1 MSGPGEELADLSAAL
16 RALAEDAH
24 LRGARDAD
32 PQPWNALAVED
43 RNAPLDAARR
53 LERVRV
59 DLGECQRCALHRG
72 RSQIVFG
79 VGDPDADLVV
89 CGEAPGYHE
98 DQRGEPFVGPAGEM
112 LDKML
117 LHVLGLERSEVYILN
132 IVKCRPPKNR
142 NPLPAEVE
150 ACMPFLERQLG
161 SLSPK
166 MVLVLGSVA
175 FRSLLGGDEGITR
188 SRGRWHQHGDIPVMP
203 TFHPAY
209 LLRKPADKRLTF
221 EDLKDVRRKYDAL
234 GGKRKTG

>member
-1 MSGPGEELADLSAAL
+1 MSGFGDELADLSAAL
-16 RALAEDAH
+16 RAVAEDAQV
-24 LRGARDAD
+24 RGARDAD

-43 RNAPLDAARR
+43 RDAPVEAARR
-53 LERVRV
+53 LEQVRL
-59 DLGECQRCALHRG
+59 DLGDCQRCPLHRG

-117 LHVLGLERSEVYILN
+117 RHVLGLERAEVYILN

-142 NPLPAEVE
+142 NPLPAEID
-150 ACMPFLERQLG
+150 ACMPFLQRQLQ

-166 MVLVLGSVA
+166 VVLVLGAVA
-175 FRSLLGGDEGITR
+175 YRSLLRVEQGIKR
-188 SRGRWHQHGDIPVMP
+188 NRGRWHQLGDIPVMP

-209 LLRKPADKRLTF
+209 LLRQPGDKRLTF
-221 EDLKDVRRKYDAL
+221 EDLKDVRRRYDAL